1 MKYEIVHTNTFHYEN
16 DVDQSM
22 NHIRLKPS
30 MDECQRLLSYQIDV
44 TPASMTKESFDLWG
58 NTVESFLVPEK
69 HNSLE
74 VKTTSIV
81 SIQRAPFIQRI
92 EYSSEMKSIFHSK
105 LFTEHYLPFL
115 RDNVYTYL
123 SQEQIDEVIQAIGDI
138 ENPVQFSIELMSYLH
153 SVFTYNT
160 ESTTVN
166 TNAQEAFSLKKGV
179 CQDYTHVMLGVL
191 RKKGIPARY
200 VSGYLYVG
208 DNSGFI
214 GDSAS
219 HAWVEVMVP
228 GIGWIG
234 LDPTNNVEALENHIR
249 IGTGR
254 DYMDVSPL
262 QGTYRGGHGQ
272 HTLDVKVSV
281 KKLDYL

>member
-1 MKYEIVHTNTFHYEN
+1 MKYEIVHINTFQYEN

-30 MDECQRLLSYQIDV
+30 TDECQHLLSYQVQI
-44 TPASMTKESFDLWG
+44 TPPSMTTEHVDLWG
-58 NTVESFLVPEK
+58 NTVESFLIPQK
-69 HNSLE
+69 HKLLE

-81 SIQRAPFIQRI
+81 SIQRAPFIRRI
-92 EYSSEMKSIFHSK
+92 EYSDEMKAIFHSTVFK
-105 LFTEHYLPFL
+105 EHYLPFL
-115 RDNVYTYL
+115 KGTFYTSL
-123 SQEQIDEVIQAIGDI
+123 LQEQIDEVASAVGDI
-138 ENPVQFSIELMSYLH
+138 ENPVQFSLELMNYLH
-153 SVFTYNT
+153 HIFTYDT
-160 ESTTVN
+160 EATNVN
-166 TNAQEAFSLKKGV
+166 TNAQEAFFLKKGV

-191 RKKGIPARY
+191 RKKSIPARY

-208 DNSGFI
+208 EDSGFI

-249 IGTGR
+249 IGIGR
-254 DYMDVSPL
+254 DYTDVSPL
-262 QGTYRGGHGQ
+262 QGIYRGGN
-272 HTLDVKVSV
+272 HTLDVKVIV